1 MRKITKQ
8 NLKELAKIMPVIDE
22 KAQREYFGGSWY
34 VNRHTG
40 DEYGKVGTDDVIR
53 TTDDFGYGKAKD
65 DNSENE
71 GMPLQG
77 CDNWAKD
84 IVFAAYAKRTIEY
97 FGKVRA
103 VDNYYDKRPMYVDS
117 GVLYVNVQTSSGYW
131 GLRNALIDNLRAI
144 RSSIEASGN
153 LSGGISGGISGTW
166 ADVEAKLEAKLNE
179 LNNNNNPHD
188 EFGEQMQRSELARK
202 FLDCWRSQGYTG
214 SSYSV
219 WAANKKCKVLPD
231 YVSMGPTFG
240 KSYDD

>member
-77 CDNWAKD
+77 CDNWEKD
-84 IVFAAYAKRTIEY
+84 IVFAQSE
-97 FGKVRA
+97 
-103 VDNYYDKRPMYVDS
+103 P
-117 GVLYVNVQTSSGYW
+117 
-131 GLRNALIDNLRAI
+131 
-144 RSSIEASGN
+144 SSISARSGRWTTTTTN
-153 LSGGISGGISGTW
+153 APCMWTAACCTSTCKR
-166 ADVEAKLEAKLNE
+166 V
-179 LNNNNNPHD
+179 
-188 EFGEQMQRSELARK
+188 RV
-202 FLDCWRSQGYTG
+202 TG
-214 SSYSV
+214 DFATS
-219 WAANKKCKVLPD
+219 
-231 YVSMGPTFG
+231 
-240 KSYDD
+240 

>member
-77 CDNWAKD
+77 CDNWEKD

-153 LSGGISGGISGTW
+153 LSGGYLGRNFGNMGGRGSQIGGR
-166 ADVEAKLEAKLNE
+166 VE
-179 LNNNNNPHD
+179 
-188 EFGEQMQRSELARK
+188 
-202 FLDCWRSQGYTG
+202 
-214 SSYSV
+214 
-219 WAANKKCKVLPD
+219 
-231 YVSMGPTFG
+231 
-240 KSYDD
+240 

>member
-77 CDNWAKD
+77 CDNWEKD

-97 FGKVRA
+97 FRQGQGGGQLLRQTPHVCGQRRVVR
-103 VDNYYDKRPMYVDS
+103 
-117 GVLYVNVQTSSGYW
+117 Q
-131 GLRNALIDNLRAI
+131 RA
-144 RSSIEASGN
+144 N
-153 LSGGISGGISGTW
+153 
-166 ADVEAKLEAKLNE
+166 
-179 LNNNNNPHD
+179 
-188 EFGEQMQRSELARK
+188 EFGLLGTSQR
-202 FLDCWRSQGYTG
+202 
-214 SSYSV
+214 
-219 WAANKKCKVLPD
+219 PD
-231 YVSMGPTFG
+231 R
-240 KSYDD
+240 

>member
-77 CDNWAKD
+77 CDNSEKD

-166 ADVEAKLEAKLNE
+166 ADKESELDRELHKLNT
-179 LNNNNNPHD
+179 NGVPYSND
-188 EFGEQMQRSELARK
+188 AEQAQRSNLAERYFELWKAMGDYNNGHHYLHDAYRM
-202 FLDCWRSQGYTG
+202 
-214 SSYSV
+214 
-219 WAANKKCKVLPD
+219 CKVIGYYTSTVP
-231 YVSMGPTFG
+231 VGT
-240 KSYDD
+240 DD